1 MQATLERLRKRRE
14 EMGDEGGFTLIELLI
29 VIVIL
34 GILAAIVVF
43 AVQNLTGSSAQS
55 ACKSDFKTVETGI
68 EAFNAQNGH
77 YPTTTDLGVAAPV
90 YAPPAGSGF
99 TIPANTFVGALMTAQ
114 GNGTG
119 ATLRDFPGNG
129 NHYQIAVTAGGKE
142 QVYNPA
148 GGATIP
154 AANATGTAA
163 DCASVS

>member
-1 MQATLERLRKRRE
+1 MRRE

-55 ACKSDFKTVETGI
+55 ACRSDFKTVETAV

-77 YPTTTDLGVAAPV
+77 YPTTTDAGVAAPAYV
-90 YAPPAGSGF
+90 PPTGF
-99 TIPANTFVGALMTAQ
+99 GPVANNYVGALMTTQ
-114 GNGTG
+114 PNGTG

-129 NHYQIAVTAGGKE
+129 SHYQIAVLAGGKE
-142 QVYNPA
+142 QVYNV
-148 GGATIP
+148 GGTASLP
-154 AANATGTAA
+154 ATGTNTAA

>member
-1 MQATLERLRKRRE
+1 MQATLERLRMRRE

-77 YPTTTDLGVAAPV
+77 YPTNVTDAGTPGSAAPYAAPTGFTVAA
-90 YAPPAGSGF
+90 
-99 TIPANTFVGALMTAQ
+99 TNLVGALMTAQ
-114 GNGTG
+114 PNGTG
-119 ATLRDFPGNG
+119 QTLRDFPGNG
-129 NHYQIAVTAGGKE
+129 SHYQIAVLAGGKE
-142 QVYNPA
+142 QVLTPA
-148 GGATIP
+148 GATVP
-154 AANATGTAA
+154 AAGGTGTAA
-163 DCASVS
+163 DCTSVS

>member
-1 MQATLERLRKRRE
+1 MQATLERLRMRRE

-77 YPTTTDLGVAAPV
+77 YPTTTDAGVAAPPYV
-90 YAPPAGSGF
+90 PPAAY
-99 TIPANTFVGALMTAQ
+99 TVAPATNFIGALMTAQ
-114 GNGTG
+114 PNGTG
-119 ATLRDFPGNG
+119 QTLRDFPGNG
-129 NHYQIAVTAGGKE
+129 THYQIAVLAGGKE
-142 QVYNPA
+142 QVLTPA
-148 GGATIP
+148 GATVP
-154 AANATGTAA
+154 AAGTGTAA
-163 DCASVS
+163 DCTSVS